1 MADSKLDPNKSYGWT
16 GKILR
21 VNLTDKTVSVSPT
34 DPYKGYIGGMGLANK
49 IMYDEVAPGTDP
61 LAPENKVVF
70 AVGPLTATGVP
81 LAGRTTIASLSTYTK
96 DHQVVDA
103 HCGGMIGAA
112 IKKAGWDAIVIEGA
126 SDEPVYLKIDDDN
139 VEIKPADQVWGLGT
153 RATTEALSRKEGTDF
168 CVATI
173 GPAGENLLPYACI
186 INSRNH
192 SAGAGA
198 AAVMGSKKL
207 KALVVRGTQ
216 PIYVANPQEVA
227 DLSDYML
234 REIVGSNNNHVV
246 PSTQQEW
253 AEYFDKGSRWTAQK
267 GLTWALAEGG
277 PIDTGEPKPG
287 EINTVGYRCMKAF
300 KDEGPEAEKY
310 TIKMDGCHSC
320 PIHCYSDL
328 RVPAS
333 AANGGYE
340 ITGNTCVP
348 NFPFTNYMIK
358 ILGDNTSVE
367 AGSEDALIWDQVFG
381 STMDDLGLWCNYGQI
396 YRDIAHCYATGLLQK
411 VLPPEEYAEINW
423 EGFKNNDPSM
433 VPPLL
438 AKIAANDSEIAYIG
452 HGPIVWTERWNDP
465 DWWNT
470 PASTLINVR
479 GWPVHHAHE
488 CFGQVGLLYNMVFN
502 RDDMIHSAVNFQGCG
517 LPFELKQ
524 QIAAEVWGDASAI
537 DPDKNYTPMNEYK
550 ANFAWWSI
558 VTDVL
563 HDSLTLCNWVW
574 PMTMSPTKAR
584 DYRGDL
590 DLEAKFMKAVTGE
603 DVTTEDLYKMG
614 AKITTLQRANTA
626 RGMVGANGQMGTND
640 FRNVHD
646 VVTEWP
652 FTMDPDIEVF
662 TEGTNKMDKE
672 DFQTALTMMYECF
685 GWDPELGCPT
695 AECLDYYDMPDVI
708 HGGRP
713 RSPPPSGI
721 TSPDSRPLLT
731 RAPKEL
737 PLRERSP
744 RKPVAGAPFLHAPV
758 ARGVFLPSEKS
769 AYDIFASRAAG
780 RLRPN
785 SKPDA
790 LNRYFLLFWKVSR
803 LKHRS
808 PTHKNVQLI

>member
-34 DPYKGYIGGMGLANK
+34 DPYKEYLGGMGIANK
-49 IMYDEVAPGTDP
+49 IMYDEVPAGTDP
-61 LAPENKVVF
+61 LSPENKIVF

-81 LAGRTTIASLSTYTK
+81 LAGRTTIASLSTYTT

-103 HCGGMIGAA
+103 HTGGMIGAA

-126 SDEPVYLKIDDDN
+126 SDEPVYLKIDDDDI
-139 VEIKPADQVWGLGT
+139 EIKPADQVWGQGT

-207 KALVVRGTQ
+207 KALVVRGSQ
-216 PIYVANPQEVA
+216 PIYVADPQEVA

-358 ILGDNTSVE
+358 ILGDNTSAE

-695 AECLDYYDMPDVI
+695 AECLDYYDMPDVKEDLAAL
-708 HGGRP
+708 G
-713 RSPPPSGI
+713 
-721 TSPDSRPLLT
+721 LL
-731 RAPKEL
+731 
-737 PLRERSP
+737 
-744 RKPVAGAPFLHAPV
+744 
-758 ARGVFLPSEKS
+758 
-769 AYDIFASRAAG
+769 
-780 RLRPN
+780 
-785 SKPDA
+785 PDA
-790 LNRYFLLFWKVSR
+790 
-803 LKHRS
+803 
-808 PTHKNVQLI
+808 

>member
-34 DPYKGYIGGMGLANK
+34 DPYKEYLGGMGIANK
-49 IMYDEVAPGTDP
+49 IMYDEVPAGTDP
-61 LAPENKVVF
+61 LSPENKIVF

-81 LAGRTTIASLSTYTK
+81 LAGRTTIASLSTYTT

-103 HCGGMIGAA
+103 HTGGMIGAA

-126 SDEPVYLKIDDDN
+126 SDEPVYLKIDDDDI
-139 VEIKPADQVWGLGT
+139 EIKPADQVWGQGT

-207 KALVVRGTQ
+207 KALVVRGSQ
-216 PIYVANPQEVA
+216 PIYVADPQEVA

-488 CFGQVGLLYNMVFN
+488 CFGQVGPLYNMVFN

-695 AECLDYYDMPDVI
+695 AECLDYYDMPDVKEDLAAL
-708 HGGRP
+708 G
-713 RSPPPSGI
+713 
-721 TSPDSRPLLT
+721 LL
-731 RAPKEL
+731 
-737 PLRERSP
+737 
-744 RKPVAGAPFLHAPV
+744 
-758 ARGVFLPSEKS
+758 
-769 AYDIFASRAAG
+769 
-780 RLRPN
+780 
-785 SKPDA
+785 PDA
-790 LNRYFLLFWKVSR
+790 
-803 LKHRS
+803 
-808 PTHKNVQLI
+808 

>member
-192 SAGAGA
+192 SAGAGT
-198 AAVMGSKKL
+198 AAVLGSKKC

-695 AECLDYYDMPDVI
+695 AECLDYYDMPDAKEDLAAL
-708 HGGRP
+708 G
-713 RSPPPSGI
+713 
-721 TSPDSRPLLT
+721 LL
-731 RAPKEL
+731 
-737 PLRERSP
+737 
-744 RKPVAGAPFLHAPV
+744 
-758 ARGVFLPSEKS
+758 
-769 AYDIFASRAAG
+769 
-780 RLRPN
+780 
-785 SKPDA
+785 PDA
-790 LNRYFLLFWKVSR
+790 
-803 LKHRS
+803 
-808 PTHKNVQLI
+808 

>member
-34 DPYKGYIGGMGLANK
+34 DPYKEYLGGMGIANK
-49 IMYDEVAPGTDP
+49 IMYDEVPAGTDP
-61 LAPENKVVF
+61 LSPENKIVF

-81 LAGRTTIASLSTYTK
+81 LAGRTTIASLSTYTT

-103 HCGGMIGAA
+103 HTGSMIGAA

-126 SDEPVYLKIDDDN
+126 SDEPVYLKIDDDD
-139 VEIKPADQVWGLGT
+139 VEIKPADQVWGQGT

-207 KALVVRGTQ
+207 KALVVRGSQ
-216 PIYVANPQEVA
+216 PIYVADPQEVA

-550 ANFAWWSI
+550 ANFAWWFI

-626 RGMVGANGQMGTND
+626 RGMVGTNGQMGTDD

-695 AECLDYYDMPDVI
+695 AECLDYYDMPDVKEDLAAL
-708 HGGRP
+708 G
-713 RSPPPSGI
+713 
-721 TSPDSRPLLT
+721 LL
-731 RAPKEL
+731 
-737 PLRERSP
+737 
-744 RKPVAGAPFLHAPV
+744 
-758 ARGVFLPSEKS
+758 
-769 AYDIFASRAAG
+769 
-780 RLRPN
+780 
-785 SKPDA
+785 PDA
-790 LNRYFLLFWKVSR
+790 
-803 LKHRS
+803 
-808 PTHKNVQLI
+808 

>member
-34 DPYKGYIGGMGLANK
+34 DPYKEYLGGMGIANK
-49 IMYDEVAPGTDP
+49 IMYDEVPAGTDP
-61 LAPENKVVF
+61 LSPENKIVF

-81 LAGRTTIASLSTYTK
+81 LAGRTTIASLSTYTT

-103 HCGGMIGAA
+103 HTGGMIGAA

-126 SDEPVYLKIDDDN
+126 SDEPVYLKIDDDD
-139 VEIKPADQVWGLGT
+139 VEIKPADQVWGQGT

-207 KALVVRGTQ
+207 KALVVRGSQ
-216 PIYVANPQEVA
+216 PIYVADPQEVA

-502 RDDMIHSAVNFQGCG
+502 RDDMIHSAVNFQGCS

-550 ANFAWWSI
+550 ANFAWWFI

-626 RGMVGANGQMGTND
+626 RGMVGTNGQMGTDD

-695 AECLDYYDMPDVI
+695 AECLDYYDMPDVKEDLAAL
-708 HGGRP
+708 G
-713 RSPPPSGI
+713 
-721 TSPDSRPLLT
+721 LL
-731 RAPKEL
+731 
-737 PLRERSP
+737 
-744 RKPVAGAPFLHAPV
+744 
-758 ARGVFLPSEKS
+758 
-769 AYDIFASRAAG
+769 
-780 RLRPN
+780 
-785 SKPDA
+785 PDA
-790 LNRYFLLFWKVSR
+790 
-803 LKHRS
+803 
-808 PTHKNVQLI
+808 

>member
-34 DPYKGYIGGMGLANK
+34 DPYKEYLGGMGIANK
-49 IMYDEVAPGTDP
+49 IMYDEVPAGTDP
-61 LAPENKVVF
+61 LSPENKIVF

-81 LAGRTTIASLSTYTK
+81 LAGRTTIASLSTYTT

-103 HCGGMIGAA
+103 HTGGMIGAA

-126 SDEPVYLKIDDDN
+126 SDEPVYLKIDDDDI
-139 VEIKPADQVWGLGT
+139 EIKPADQVWGQGT

-207 KALVVRGTQ
+207 KALVVRGSQ
-216 PIYVANPQEVA
+216 PIYVADPQEVA

-537 DPDKNYTPMNEYK
+537 DPGKNYTPMNEYK

-695 AECLDYYDMPDVI
+695 AECLDYYDMPDVKEDLAAL
-708 HGGRP
+708 G
-713 RSPPPSGI
+713 
-721 TSPDSRPLLT
+721 LL
-731 RAPKEL
+731 
-737 PLRERSP
+737 
-744 RKPVAGAPFLHAPV
+744 
-758 ARGVFLPSEKS
+758 
-769 AYDIFASRAAG
+769 
-780 RLRPN
+780 
-785 SKPDA
+785 PDA
-790 LNRYFLLFWKVSR
+790 
-803 LKHRS
+803 
-808 PTHKNVQLI
+808 

>member
-139 VEIKPADQVWGLGT
+139 VEIKPADQVWGLGA

-192 SAGAGA
+192 SAGAGT
-198 AAVMGSKKL
+198 AAVLGSKKC

-695 AECLDYYDMPDVI
+695 AECLDYYDMPDVKEDLAAL
-708 HGGRP
+708 G
-713 RSPPPSGI
+713 
-721 TSPDSRPLLT
+721 LL
-731 RAPKEL
+731 
-737 PLRERSP
+737 
-744 RKPVAGAPFLHAPV
+744 
-758 ARGVFLPSEKS
+758 
-769 AYDIFASRAAG
+769 
-780 RLRPN
+780 
-785 SKPDA
+785 PDA
-790 LNRYFLLFWKVSR
+790 
-803 LKHRS
+803 
-808 PTHKNVQLI
+808 

>member
-34 DPYKGYIGGMGLANK
+34 DPYKEYLGGMGIANK
-49 IMYDEVAPGTDP
+49 IMYDEVPAGTDP
-61 LAPENKVVF
+61 LSPENKIVF

-81 LAGRTTIASLSTYTK
+81 LAGRTTIASLSTYTT

-103 HCGGMIGAA
+103 HTGGMIGAA

-126 SDEPVYLKIDDDN
+126 SDEPVYLKIDDDD
-139 VEIKPADQVWGLGT
+139 VEIKPADQVWGQGT

-207 KALVVRGTQ
+207 KALVVRGSQ
-216 PIYVANPQEVA
+216 PIYVADPQEVA

-320 PIHCYSDL
+320 PIHCFSDL

-695 AECLDYYDMPDVI
+695 AECLDYYDMPDVKEDLAAL
-708 HGGRP
+708 G
-713 RSPPPSGI
+713 
-721 TSPDSRPLLT
+721 LL
-731 RAPKEL
+731 
-737 PLRERSP
+737 
-744 RKPVAGAPFLHAPV
+744 
-758 ARGVFLPSEKS
+758 
-769 AYDIFASRAAG
+769 
-780 RLRPN
+780 
-785 SKPDA
+785 PDA
-790 LNRYFLLFWKVSR
+790 
-803 LKHRS
+803 
-808 PTHKNVQLI
+808 

>member
-1 MADSKLDPNKSYGWT
+1 MADSKLDPNTSYGWT

-34 DPYKGYIGGMGLANK
+34 DPYKEYLGGMGIANK
-49 IMYDEVAPGTDP
+49 IMYDEVPAGTDP
-61 LAPENKVVF
+61 LSPENKIVF

-81 LAGRTTIASLSTYTK
+81 LAGRTTIASLSTYTT

-103 HCGGMIGAA
+103 HTGGMIGAA

-126 SDEPVYLKIDDDN
+126 SDEPVYLKIDDDDI
-139 VEIKPADQVWGLGT
+139 EIKPADQVWGQGT

-207 KALVVRGTQ
+207 KALVVRGSQ
-216 PIYVANPQEVA
+216 PIYVADPQEVA

-695 AECLDYYDMPDVI
+695 AECLDYYDMPDVKEDLAAL
-708 HGGRP
+708 G
-713 RSPPPSGI
+713 
-721 TSPDSRPLLT
+721 LL
-731 RAPKEL
+731 
-737 PLRERSP
+737 
-744 RKPVAGAPFLHAPV
+744 
-758 ARGVFLPSEKS
+758 
-769 AYDIFASRAAG
+769 
-780 RLRPN
+780 
-785 SKPDA
+785 PDA
-790 LNRYFLLFWKVSR
+790 
-803 LKHRS
+803 
-808 PTHKNVQLI
+808 

>member
-34 DPYKGYIGGMGLANK
+34 DPYKEYLGGMGIANK
-49 IMYDEVAPGTDP
+49 IMYDEVPAGTDP
-61 LAPENKVVF
+61 LSPENKIVF

-81 LAGRTTIASLSTYTK
+81 LAGRTTIASLSTYTT

-103 HCGGMIGAA
+103 HTGGMIGAA

-126 SDEPVYLKIDDDN
+126 SDEPVYLKIDDDDI
-139 VEIKPADQVWGLGT
+139 EIKPADQVWGQGT

-207 KALVVRGTQ
+207 KALVVRGSQ
-216 PIYVANPQEVA
+216 PIYVADPQEVA

-310 TIKMDGCHSC
+310 TIKRDGCHSC

-695 AECLDYYDMPDVI
+695 AECLDYYDMPDVKEDLAAL
-708 HGGRP
+708 G
-713 RSPPPSGI
+713 
-721 TSPDSRPLLT
+721 LL
-731 RAPKEL
+731 
-737 PLRERSP
+737 
-744 RKPVAGAPFLHAPV
+744 
-758 ARGVFLPSEKS
+758 
-769 AYDIFASRAAG
+769 
-780 RLRPN
+780 
-785 SKPDA
+785 PDA
-790 LNRYFLLFWKVSR
+790 
-803 LKHRS
+803 
-808 PTHKNVQLI
+808 

>member
-34 DPYKGYIGGMGLANK
+34 DPYKEYLGGMGIANK
-49 IMYDEVAPGTDP
+49 IMYDEVPAGTDP
-61 LAPENKVVF
+61 LSPENKIVF

-81 LAGRTTIASLSTYTK
+81 LAGRTTIASLSTYTT

-103 HCGGMIGAA
+103 HTGGMIGAA

-126 SDEPVYLKIDDDN
+126 SDEPVYLKIGDDDI
-139 VEIKPADQVWGLGT
+139 EIKPADQVWGQGT

-207 KALVVRGTQ
+207 KALVVRGSQ
-216 PIYVANPQEVA
+216 PIYVADPQEVA

-695 AECLDYYDMPDVI
+695 AECLDYYDMPDVKEDLAAL
-708 HGGRP
+708 G
-713 RSPPPSGI
+713 
-721 TSPDSRPLLT
+721 LL
-731 RAPKEL
+731 
-737 PLRERSP
+737 
-744 RKPVAGAPFLHAPV
+744 
-758 ARGVFLPSEKS
+758 
-769 AYDIFASRAAG
+769 
-780 RLRPN
+780 
-785 SKPDA
+785 PDA
-790 LNRYFLLFWKVSR
+790 
-803 LKHRS
+803 
-808 PTHKNVQLI
+808 

>member
-1 MADSKLDPNKSYGWT
+1 MADSKLDPTKSYGWT

-103 HCGGMIGAA
+103 HTGGMIGAA

-126 SDEPVYLKIDDDN
+126 SDEPVYLKIDDDD

-207 KALVVRGTQ
+207 KALVVRGSQ
-216 PIYVANPQEVA
+216 PIYVADPQEVA

-537 DPDKNYTPMNEYK
+537 DPDKNYSPMNEYK

-695 AECLDYYDMPDVI
+695 AECLDYYDMPDVKEDLAAL
-708 HGGRP
+708 G
-713 RSPPPSGI
+713 
-721 TSPDSRPLLT
+721 LL
-731 RAPKEL
+731 
-737 PLRERSP
+737 
-744 RKPVAGAPFLHAPV
+744 
-758 ARGVFLPSEKS
+758 
-769 AYDIFASRAAG
+769 
-780 RLRPN
+780 
-785 SKPDA
+785 PDA
-790 LNRYFLLFWKVSR
+790 
-803 LKHRS
+803 
-808 PTHKNVQLI
+808 

>member
-192 SAGAGA
+192 SAGAGT
-198 AAVMGSKKL
+198 AAVLGSKKC

-216 PIYVANPQEVA
+216 PIYVADPQEVA

-550 ANFAWWSI
+550 ANFAWWFI

-695 AECLDYYDMPDVI
+695 AECLDYYDMPDVKEDLAAL
-708 HGGRP
+708 G
-713 RSPPPSGI
+713 
-721 TSPDSRPLLT
+721 LL
-731 RAPKEL
+731 
-737 PLRERSP
+737 
-744 RKPVAGAPFLHAPV
+744 
-758 ARGVFLPSEKS
+758 
-769 AYDIFASRAAG
+769 
-780 RLRPN
+780 
-785 SKPDA
+785 PDA
-790 LNRYFLLFWKVSR
+790 
-803 LKHRS
+803 
-808 PTHKNVQLI
+808 

>member
-34 DPYKGYIGGMGLANK
+34 DPYKEYLGGMGIANK
-49 IMYDEVAPGTDP
+49 IMYDEVPAGTDP
-61 LAPENKVVF
+61 LSPENKIVF

-81 LAGRTTIASLSTYTK
+81 LAGRTTIASLSTYTT

-103 HCGGMIGAA
+103 HTGGMIGAA

-126 SDEPVYLKIDDDN
+126 SDEPVYLKIDDDD
-139 VEIKPADQVWGLGT
+139 VEIKPADQVWGQGT

-207 KALVVRGTQ
+207 KALVVRGSQ
-216 PIYVANPQEVA
+216 PIYVADPQEVA
-227 DLSDYML
+227 NLSDYML

-695 AECLDYYDMPDVI
+695 AECLDYYDMPDVKEDLAAL
-708 HGGRP
+708 G
-713 RSPPPSGI
+713 
-721 TSPDSRPLLT
+721 LL
-731 RAPKEL
+731 
-737 PLRERSP
+737 
-744 RKPVAGAPFLHAPV
+744 
-758 ARGVFLPSEKS
+758 
-769 AYDIFASRAAG
+769 
-780 RLRPN
+780 
-785 SKPDA
+785 PDA
-790 LNRYFLLFWKVSR
+790 
-803 LKHRS
+803 
-808 PTHKNVQLI
+808 

>member
-34 DPYKGYIGGMGLANK
+34 DPYKEYLGGMGIANK
-49 IMYDEVAPGTDP
+49 IMYDEVPAGTDP
-61 LAPENKVVF
+61 LSPENKIVF

-81 LAGRTTIASLSTYTK
+81 LAGRTTIASLSTYTT

-103 HCGGMIGAA
+103 HTGGMIGAA

-126 SDEPVYLKIDDDN
+126 SDEPVYLKIDDDD
-139 VEIKPADQVWGLGT
+139 VEIKPADQVWGQGT

-207 KALVVRGTQ
+207 KALVVRGSQ
-216 PIYVANPQEVA
+216 PIYVADPQEVA

-423 EGFKNNDPSM
+423 GGFKNNDPSM

-695 AECLDYYDMPDVI
+695 AECLDYYDMPDVKEDLAAL
-708 HGGRP
+708 G
-713 RSPPPSGI
+713 
-721 TSPDSRPLLT
+721 LL
-731 RAPKEL
+731 
-737 PLRERSP
+737 
-744 RKPVAGAPFLHAPV
+744 
-758 ARGVFLPSEKS
+758 
-769 AYDIFASRAAG
+769 
-780 RLRPN
+780 
-785 SKPDA
+785 PDA
-790 LNRYFLLFWKVSR
+790 
-803 LKHRS
+803 
-808 PTHKNVQLI
+808 

>member
-192 SAGAGA
+192 SAGAGT
-198 AAVMGSKKL
+198 AAVLGSKKC

-328 RVPAS
+328 SVPAS

-695 AECLDYYDMPDVI
+695 AECLDYYDMPDVKEDLAAL
-708 HGGRP
+708 G
-713 RSPPPSGI
+713 
-721 TSPDSRPLLT
+721 LL
-731 RAPKEL
+731 
-737 PLRERSP
+737 
-744 RKPVAGAPFLHAPV
+744 
-758 ARGVFLPSEKS
+758 
-769 AYDIFASRAAG
+769 
-780 RLRPN
+780 
-785 SKPDA
+785 PDA
-790 LNRYFLLFWKVSR
+790 
-803 LKHRS
+803 
-808 PTHKNVQLI
+808 

>member
-49 IMYDEVAPGTDP
+49 IMYDEVPAGTDP
-61 LAPENKVVF
+61 LSPENKIVF

-81 LAGRTTIASLSTYTK
+81 LAGRTTIASLSTYTT

-103 HCGGMIGAA
+103 HTGGMIGAA

-126 SDEPVYLKIDDDN
+126 SDEPVYLKIDDDDI
-139 VEIKPADQVWGLGT
+139 EIKPADQVWGQGT

-207 KALVVRGTQ
+207 KALVVRGSQ
-216 PIYVANPQEVA
+216 PIYVADPQEVA

-550 ANFAWWSI
+550 ANFAWWFI

-695 AECLDYYDMPDVI
+695 AECLDYYDMPDVKEDLAAL
-708 HGGRP
+708 G
-713 RSPPPSGI
+713 
-721 TSPDSRPLLT
+721 LL
-731 RAPKEL
+731 
-737 PLRERSP
+737 
-744 RKPVAGAPFLHAPV
+744 
-758 ARGVFLPSEKS
+758 
-769 AYDIFASRAAG
+769 
-780 RLRPN
+780 
-785 SKPDA
+785 PDA
-790 LNRYFLLFWKVSR
+790 
-803 LKHRS
+803 
-808 PTHKNVQLI
+808 

>member
-1 MADSKLDPNKSYGWT
+1 MADKNFLTDIIDADLAE
-16 GKILR
+16 GKI
-21 VNLTDKTVSVSPT
+21 
-34 DPYKGYIGGMGLANK
+34 GIANK
-49 IMYDEVAPGTDP
+49 IMYDEVPAGTDP
-61 LAPENKVVF
+61 LSPENKIVF

-81 LAGRTTIASLSTYTK
+81 LAGRTTIASLSTYTT

-103 HCGGMIGAA
+103 HTGGMIGAA

-207 KALVVRGTQ
+207 KALVVRGSQ
-216 PIYVANPQEVA
+216 PIYVADPQEVA

-695 AECLDYYDMPDVI
+695 AECLDYYDMPDVKEDLAAL
-708 HGGRP
+708 G
-713 RSPPPSGI
+713 
-721 TSPDSRPLLT
+721 LL
-731 RAPKEL
+731 
-737 PLRERSP
+737 
-744 RKPVAGAPFLHAPV
+744 
-758 ARGVFLPSEKS
+758 
-769 AYDIFASRAAG
+769 
-780 RLRPN
+780 
-785 SKPDA
+785 PDA
-790 LNRYFLLFWKVSR
+790 
-803 LKHRS
+803 
-808 PTHKNVQLI
+808 

>member
-34 DPYKGYIGGMGLANK
+34 DPYKEYLGGMGIANK
-49 IMYDEVAPGTDP
+49 IMYDEVPAGTDP
-61 LAPENKVVF
+61 LSPENKIVF

-81 LAGRTTIASLSTYTK
+81 LASRTTIASLSTYTT

-103 HCGGMIGAA
+103 HTGGMIGAA

-126 SDEPVYLKIDDDN
+126 SDEPVYLKIDDDD
-139 VEIKPADQVWGLGT
+139 VEIKPADQVWGQGT

-207 KALVVRGTQ
+207 KALVVRGSQ
-216 PIYVANPQEVA
+216 PIYVADPQEVA

-537 DPDKNYTPMNEYK
+537 DPDKNYTPTNEYK

-695 AECLDYYDMPDVI
+695 AECLDYYDMPDVKEDLAAL
-708 HGGRP
+708 G
-713 RSPPPSGI
+713 
-721 TSPDSRPLLT
+721 LL
-731 RAPKEL
+731 
-737 PLRERSP
+737 
-744 RKPVAGAPFLHAPV
+744 
-758 ARGVFLPSEKS
+758 
-769 AYDIFASRAAG
+769 
-780 RLRPN
+780 
-785 SKPDA
+785 PDA
-790 LNRYFLLFWKVSR
+790 
-803 LKHRS
+803 
-808 PTHKNVQLI
+808 

>member
-34 DPYKGYIGGMGLANK
+34 DPYKEYLGGMGIANK
-49 IMYDEVAPGTDP
+49 IMYDEVPAGTDP
-61 LAPENKVVF
+61 LSPENKIVF

-81 LAGRTTIASLSTYTK
+81 LAGRTTIASLSTYTT

-103 HCGGMIGAA
+103 HTGGMIGAA

-126 SDEPVYLKIDDDN
+126 SDEPVYLKIDDDD
-139 VEIKPADQVWGLGT
+139 VEIKPADQVWGQGT

-173 GPAGENLLPYACI
+173 GPVGENLLPYACI

-207 KALVVRGTQ
+207 KALVVRGSQ
-216 PIYVANPQEVA
+216 PIYVADPQEVA

-695 AECLDYYDMPDVI
+695 AECLDYYDMPDVKEDLAAL
-708 HGGRP
+708 G
-713 RSPPPSGI
+713 
-721 TSPDSRPLLT
+721 LL
-731 RAPKEL
+731 
-737 PLRERSP
+737 
-744 RKPVAGAPFLHAPV
+744 
-758 ARGVFLPSEKS
+758 
-769 AYDIFASRAAG
+769 
-780 RLRPN
+780 
-785 SKPDA
+785 PDA
-790 LNRYFLLFWKVSR
+790 
-803 LKHRS
+803 
-808 PTHKNVQLI
+808 

>member
-61 LAPENKVVF
+61 LAPENKGVF

-192 SAGAGA
+192 SAGAGT
-198 AAVMGSKKL
+198 AAVLGSKKC

-695 AECLDYYDMPDVI
+695 AECLDYYDMPDVKEDLAAL
-708 HGGRP
+708 G
-713 RSPPPSGI
+713 
-721 TSPDSRPLLT
+721 LL
-731 RAPKEL
+731 
-737 PLRERSP
+737 
-744 RKPVAGAPFLHAPV
+744 
-758 ARGVFLPSEKS
+758 
-769 AYDIFASRAAG
+769 
-780 RLRPN
+780 
-785 SKPDA
+785 PDA
-790 LNRYFLLFWKVSR
+790 
-803 LKHRS
+803 
-808 PTHKNVQLI
+808 

>member
-81 LAGRTTIASLSTYTK
+81 LAGRTTIASLSTYTT

-103 HCGGMIGAA
+103 HTGGMIGAA

-126 SDEPVYLKIDDDN
+126 SDEPVYLKIDDDDI
-139 VEIKPADQVWGLGT
+139 EIKPADQVWGQGT

-192 SAGAGA
+192 SAGAGT
-198 AAVMGSKKL
+198 AAVLGSKKC

-253 AEYFDKGSRWTAQK
+253 AEYYDKGSRWTARK
-267 GLTWALAEGG
+267 GLFWEAAEGE
-277 PIDTGEPKPG
+277 PIETGEPKPG

-695 AECLDYYDMPDVI
+695 AECLDYYDMPDVKEDLAAL
-708 HGGRP
+708 G
-713 RSPPPSGI
+713 
-721 TSPDSRPLLT
+721 LL
-731 RAPKEL
+731 
-737 PLRERSP
+737 
-744 RKPVAGAPFLHAPV
+744 
-758 ARGVFLPSEKS
+758 
-769 AYDIFASRAAG
+769 
-780 RLRPN
+780 
-785 SKPDA
+785 PDA
-790 LNRYFLLFWKVSR
+790 
-803 LKHRS
+803 
-808 PTHKNVQLI
+808 

>member
-34 DPYKGYIGGMGLANK
+34 DPYKEYLGGMGIANK
-49 IMYDEVAPGTDP
+49 IMYDEVPAGTDP
-61 LAPENKVVF
+61 LSPENKIVF

-81 LAGRTTIASLSTYTK
+81 LAGRTTIASLSTYTT

-103 HCGGMIGAA
+103 HTGGMIGAA

-126 SDEPVYLKIDDDN
+126 SDEPVYLKIDDDD
-139 VEIKPADQVWGLGT
+139 VEIKPADQVWGQGT

-192 SAGAGA
+192 SAGAGT
-198 AAVMGSKKL
+198 AAVLGSKKC
-207 KALVVRGTQ
+207 KALVVRGSQ
-216 PIYVANPQEVA
+216 PIYVADPQEVA

-695 AECLDYYDMPDVI
+695 AECLDYYDMPDV
-708 HGGRP
+708 
-713 RSPPPSGI
+713 
-721 TSPDSRPLLT
+721 
-731 RAPKEL
+731 KEDL
-737 PLRERSP
+737 
-744 RKPVAGAPFLHAPV
+744 A
-758 ARGVFLPSEKS
+758 ARGL
-769 AYDIFASRAAG
+769 
-780 RLRPN
+780 L
-785 SKPDA
+785 PDA
-790 LNRYFLLFWKVSR
+790 
-803 LKHRS
+803 
-808 PTHKNVQLI
+808 

>member
-34 DPYKGYIGGMGLANK
+34 DPYKEYLGGMGIANK
-49 IMYDEVAPGTDP
+49 IMYDEVPAGTDP
-61 LAPENKVVF
+61 LSPENKIVF

-81 LAGRTTIASLSTYTK
+81 LAGRTTIASLSTYTT

-103 HCGGMIGAA
+103 HTGGMIGAA

-126 SDEPVYLKIDDDN
+126 SDEPVYLKIDDDD
-139 VEIKPADQVWGLGT
+139 VEIKPADQVWGQGT

-207 KALVVRGTQ
+207 KALVVRSSQ
-216 PIYVANPQEVA
+216 PIYVADPQEVA

-550 ANFAWWSI
+550 ANFAWWFI

-626 RGMVGANGQMGTND
+626 RGMVGTNGQMGTDD

-695 AECLDYYDMPDVI
+695 AECLDYYDMPDVKEDLAAL
-708 HGGRP
+708 G
-713 RSPPPSGI
+713 
-721 TSPDSRPLLT
+721 LL
-731 RAPKEL
+731 
-737 PLRERSP
+737 
-744 RKPVAGAPFLHAPV
+744 
-758 ARGVFLPSEKS
+758 
-769 AYDIFASRAAG
+769 
-780 RLRPN
+780 
-785 SKPDA
+785 PDA
-790 LNRYFLLFWKVSR
+790 
-803 LKHRS
+803 
-808 PTHKNVQLI
+808 

>member
-192 SAGAGA
+192 SAGAGT
-198 AAVMGSKKL
+198 AAVLGSKKC

-277 PIDTGEPKPG
+277 PIDTGKPKPG

-348 NFPFTNYMIK
+348 NYPFTNYMIK

-695 AECLDYYDMPDVI
+695 AECLDYYDMPDVKEDLAAL
-708 HGGRP
+708 G
-713 RSPPPSGI
+713 
-721 TSPDSRPLLT
+721 LL
-731 RAPKEL
+731 
-737 PLRERSP
+737 
-744 RKPVAGAPFLHAPV
+744 
-758 ARGVFLPSEKS
+758 
-769 AYDIFASRAAG
+769 
-780 RLRPN
+780 
-785 SKPDA
+785 PDA
-790 LNRYFLLFWKVSR
+790 
-803 LKHRS
+803 
-808 PTHKNVQLI
+808 

>member
-34 DPYKGYIGGMGLANK
+34 DPYKEYLGGMGIANK
-49 IMYDEVAPGTDP
+49 IMYDEVPAGTDP
-61 LAPENKVVF
+61 LSPENKIVF

-81 LAGRTTIASLSTYTK
+81 LAGRTTIASLSTYTT

-103 HCGGMIGAA
+103 HTGGMIGA
-112 IKKAGWDAIVIEGA
+112 
-126 SDEPVYLKIDDDN
+126 
-139 VEIKPADQVWGLGT
+139 
-153 RATTEALSRKEGTDF
+153 
-168 CVATI
+168 ATI

-207 KALVVRGTQ
+207 KALVVRGSQ
-216 PIYVANPQEVA
+216 PIYVADPQEVA

-320 PIHCYSDL
+320 PSHCYSDL

-695 AECLDYYDMPDVI
+695 AECLDYYDMPDVKEDLAAL
-708 HGGRP
+708 G
-713 RSPPPSGI
+713 
-721 TSPDSRPLLT
+721 LL
-731 RAPKEL
+731 
-737 PLRERSP
+737 
-744 RKPVAGAPFLHAPV
+744 
-758 ARGVFLPSEKS
+758 
-769 AYDIFASRAAG
+769 
-780 RLRPN
+780 
-785 SKPDA
+785 PDA
-790 LNRYFLLFWKVSR
+790 
-803 LKHRS
+803 
-808 PTHKNVQLI
+808 

>member
-1 MADSKLDPNKSYGWT
+1 
-16 GKILR
+16 
-21 VNLTDKTVSVSPT
+21 
-34 DPYKGYIGGMGLANK
+34 
-49 IMYDEVAPGTDP
+49 
-61 LAPENKVVF
+61 
-70 AVGPLTATGVP
+70 
-81 LAGRTTIASLSTYTK
+81 
-96 DHQVVDA
+96 
-103 HCGGMIGAA
+103 MIGAA

-207 KALVVRGTQ
+207 KALVVRGSQ
-216 PIYVANPQEVA
+216 PIYVADPQEVA

-695 AECLDYYDMPDVI
+695 AECLDYYDMPDVKEDLAAL
-708 HGGRP
+708 G
-713 RSPPPSGI
+713 
-721 TSPDSRPLLT
+721 LL
-731 RAPKEL
+731 
-737 PLRERSP
+737 
-744 RKPVAGAPFLHAPV
+744 
-758 ARGVFLPSEKS
+758 
-769 AYDIFASRAAG
+769 
-780 RLRPN
+780 
-785 SKPDA
+785 PDA
-790 LNRYFLLFWKVSR
+790 
-803 LKHRS
+803 
-808 PTHKNVQLI
+808 

>member
-1 MADSKLDPNKSYGWT
+1 MADETSYGWA

-21 VNLTDKTVSVSPT
+21 VNLSTGSITTQPT
-34 DPYKGYIGGMGLANK
+34 DPYKEYIGGMGLANK
-49 IMYDEVAPGTDP
+49 IMYDEVPAGTDP
-61 LAPENKVVF
+61 LSPENKIVF

-81 LAGRTTIASLSTYTK
+81 LAGRTTIASLSTYTT

-103 HCGGMIGAA
+103 HTGGMIGAA

-126 SDEPVYLKIDDDN
+126 SDEPVYLKIDDDD
-139 VEIKPADQVWGLGT
+139 VEIKPADQVWGQGT

-207 KALVVRGTQ
+207 KALVVRGSQ
-216 PIYVANPQEVA
+216 PIYVADPQEVA

-550 ANFAWWSI
+550 ANFAWWFI

-626 RGMVGANGQMGTND
+626 RGMVGTNGQMGTDD

-695 AECLDYYDMPDVI
+695 AECLDYYDMPDVKEDLAAL
-708 HGGRP
+708 G
-713 RSPPPSGI
+713 
-721 TSPDSRPLLT
+721 LL
-731 RAPKEL
+731 
-737 PLRERSP
+737 
-744 RKPVAGAPFLHAPV
+744 
-758 ARGVFLPSEKS
+758 
-769 AYDIFASRAAG
+769 
-780 RLRPN
+780 
-785 SKPDA
+785 PDA
-790 LNRYFLLFWKVSR
+790 
-803 LKHRS
+803 
-808 PTHKNVQLI
+808 

>member
-1 MADSKLDPNKSYGWT
+1 
-16 GKILR
+16 
-21 VNLTDKTVSVSPT
+21 
-34 DPYKGYIGGMGLANK
+34 
-49 IMYDEVAPGTDP
+49 
-61 LAPENKVVF
+61 
-70 AVGPLTATGVP
+70 
-81 LAGRTTIASLSTYTK
+81 
-96 DHQVVDA
+96 
-103 HCGGMIGAA
+103 MIGAA

-126 SDEPVYLKIDDDN
+126 SDEPVYLKIDDDD
-139 VEIKPADQVWGLGT
+139 VEIKPADQVWGQGT

-207 KALVVRGTQ
+207 KALVVRGSQ
-216 PIYVANPQEVA
+216 PIYVADPQEVA

-695 AECLDYYDMPDVI
+695 AECLDYYDMPDVKEDLAAL
-708 HGGRP
+708 G
-713 RSPPPSGI
+713 
-721 TSPDSRPLLT
+721 LL
-731 RAPKEL
+731 
-737 PLRERSP
+737 
-744 RKPVAGAPFLHAPV
+744 
-758 ARGVFLPSEKS
+758 
-769 AYDIFASRAAG
+769 
-780 RLRPN
+780 
-785 SKPDA
+785 PDA
-790 LNRYFLLFWKVSR
+790 
-803 LKHRS
+803 
-808 PTHKNVQLI
+808 

>member
-34 DPYKGYIGGMGLANK
+34 DPYKEYLGGMGIANK
-49 IMYDEVAPGTDP
+49 IMYDEVPAGTDP
-61 LAPENKVVF
+61 LSPENKIVF

-81 LAGRTTIASLSTYTK
+81 LAGRTTIASLSTYTT

-103 HCGGMIGAA
+103 HTGGMIGAA

-126 SDEPVYLKIDDDN
+126 SDEPVYLKIDDDD
-139 VEIKPADQVWGLGT
+139 VEIKPADQVWGQGT

-168 CVATI
+168 CVTTI

-207 KALVVRGTQ
+207 KALVVRGSQ
-216 PIYVANPQEVA
+216 PIYVADPQEVA

-695 AECLDYYDMPDVI
+695 AECLDYYDMPDVKEDLAAL
-708 HGGRP
+708 G
-713 RSPPPSGI
+713 
-721 TSPDSRPLLT
+721 LL
-731 RAPKEL
+731 
-737 PLRERSP
+737 
-744 RKPVAGAPFLHAPV
+744 
-758 ARGVFLPSEKS
+758 
-769 AYDIFASRAAG
+769 
-780 RLRPN
+780 
-785 SKPDA
+785 PDA
-790 LNRYFLLFWKVSR
+790 
-803 LKHRS
+803 
-808 PTHKNVQLI
+808 

>member
-34 DPYKGYIGGMGLANK
+34 DPYKEYLGGMGIANK

-192 SAGAGA
+192 SAGAGT
-198 AAVMGSKKL
+198 AAVLGSKKC

-695 AECLDYYDMPDVI
+695 AECLDYYDMPDVKEDLAAL
-708 HGGRP
+708 G
-713 RSPPPSGI
+713 
-721 TSPDSRPLLT
+721 LL
-731 RAPKEL
+731 
-737 PLRERSP
+737 
-744 RKPVAGAPFLHAPV
+744 
-758 ARGVFLPSEKS
+758 
-769 AYDIFASRAAG
+769 
-780 RLRPN
+780 
-785 SKPDA
+785 PDA
-790 LNRYFLLFWKVSR
+790 
-803 LKHRS
+803 
-808 PTHKNVQLI
+808 

>member
-34 DPYKGYIGGMGLANK
+34 DPYKEYLGGMGIANK
-49 IMYDEVAPGTDP
+49 IMYDEVPAGTDP
-61 LAPENKVVF
+61 LSPENKIVF

-81 LAGRTTIASLSTYTK
+81 LAGRTTIASLSTYTT

-103 HCGGMIGAA
+103 HTGGMIGAA

-126 SDEPVYLKIDDDN
+126 SDEPVYLKIDDDDI
-139 VEIKPADQVWGLGT
+139 EIKPADQVWGQGT

-207 KALVVRGTQ
+207 KALVVRGSQ
-216 PIYVANPQEVA
+216 PIYVADPQEVA

-488 CFGQVGLLYNMVFN
+488 CFGQVGLLYSMVFN

-695 AECLDYYDMPDVI
+695 AECLDYYDMPDVKEDLAAL
-708 HGGRP
+708 G
-713 RSPPPSGI
+713 
-721 TSPDSRPLLT
+721 LL
-731 RAPKEL
+731 
-737 PLRERSP
+737 
-744 RKPVAGAPFLHAPV
+744 
-758 ARGVFLPSEKS
+758 
-769 AYDIFASRAAG
+769 
-780 RLRPN
+780 
-785 SKPDA
+785 PDA
-790 LNRYFLLFWKVSR
+790 
-803 LKHRS
+803 
-808 PTHKNVQLI
+808 

>member
-34 DPYKGYIGGMGLANK
+34 DPYKEYLGGMGIANK
-49 IMYDEVAPGTDP
+49 IMYDEVPAGTDP
-61 LAPENKVVF
+61 LSPENKIVF

-81 LAGRTTIASLSTYTK
+81 LAGRTTIASLSTYTT

-103 HCGGMIGAA
+103 HTGGMIGAA

-126 SDEPVYLKIDDDN
+126 SDEPVYLKIDDDDI
-139 VEIKPADQVWGLGT
+139 EIKPADQVWGQGT

-207 KALVVRGTQ
+207 KALVVRGSQ
-216 PIYVANPQEVA
+216 PIYVADPQEVA

-310 TIKMDGCHSC
+310 TIKMNGCHSC

-695 AECLDYYDMPDVI
+695 AECLDYYDMPDVKEDLAAL
-708 HGGRP
+708 G
-713 RSPPPSGI
+713 
-721 TSPDSRPLLT
+721 LL
-731 RAPKEL
+731 
-737 PLRERSP
+737 
-744 RKPVAGAPFLHAPV
+744 
-758 ARGVFLPSEKS
+758 
-769 AYDIFASRAAG
+769 
-780 RLRPN
+780 
-785 SKPDA
+785 PDA
-790 LNRYFLLFWKVSR
+790 
-803 LKHRS
+803 
-808 PTHKNVQLI
+808 

>member
-34 DPYKGYIGGMGLANK
+34 DPYKEYLGGMGIANK
-49 IMYDEVAPGTDP
+49 IMYDEVPAGTDP
-61 LAPENKVVF
+61 LSPENKIVF

-81 LAGRTTIASLSTYTK
+81 LAGRTTIASLSTYTT

-103 HCGGMIGAA
+103 HTGGMIGAA
-112 IKKAGWDAIVIEGA
+112 IKKAGWDVIVIEGA

-207 KALVVRGTQ
+207 KALVVRGSQ
-216 PIYVANPQEVA
+216 PIYVADPQEVA

-695 AECLDYYDMPDVI
+695 AECLDYYDMPDVKEDLAAL
-708 HGGRP
+708 G
-713 RSPPPSGI
+713 
-721 TSPDSRPLLT
+721 LL
-731 RAPKEL
+731 
-737 PLRERSP
+737 
-744 RKPVAGAPFLHAPV
+744 
-758 ARGVFLPSEKS
+758 
-769 AYDIFASRAAG
+769 
-780 RLRPN
+780 
-785 SKPDA
+785 PDA
-790 LNRYFLLFWKVSR
+790 
-803 LKHRS
+803 
-808 PTHKNVQLI
+808 